1 MWVICNSLTNVSN
14 RKKRLVCS
22 EILPYPQ
29 NTNMVS
35 PGNFLSLSGVET
47 APIGLRIVVVGYGMC
62 VGVWGMG
69 VAAVV
74 DECG

>member
-1 MWVICNSLTNVSN
+1 VINKPFTNVSN
-14 RKKRLVCS
+14 REMQLVCP
-22 EILPYPQ
+22 EILPYTQ

-35 PGNFLSLSGVET
+35 PGTFLSLSGFGT
-47 APIGLRIVVVGYGMC
+47 APIGLRIVVVGHGMC